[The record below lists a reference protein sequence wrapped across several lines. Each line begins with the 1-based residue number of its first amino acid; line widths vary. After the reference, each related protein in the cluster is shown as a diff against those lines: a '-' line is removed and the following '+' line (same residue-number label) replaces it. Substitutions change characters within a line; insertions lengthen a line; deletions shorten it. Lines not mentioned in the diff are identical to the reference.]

1 MKYVNWRLC
10 SLWFTAGVMGLLG
23 SHASHAQTVIESDYI
38 YIGVEAE
45 DAEYKN
51 ERWVL
56 TEPGT
61 PTLENDP
68 DGNHSDQ
75 ASGSKY
81 LELLPD
87 IRVTHDDPMGPPTAY
102 WGQAGTGPDADYVV
116 NFPEAGRY
124 YVHARAYSTG
134 TEDNGIHFGING
146 TWPVS
151 SRKMQFC
158 SAGKRAWWW
167 SSAQRDAGGNGA
179 CGTEKTIWLDIE
191 EPGEHT
197 VSISAREDGFELDRF
212 VLLKDLSNNTRICSP
227 VNVYG
232 VNCRNGSIGSADEIV
247 DMQVRLRTELPNAGD
262 TEQPDQ
268 LEVEQGSTLILS
280 AQLENLDAFDTA
292 NDVVF
297 TLSPVAGEWEVIDMD
312 DRCTAV
318 GDEYECSLDN
328 LHPTAPD
335 EYAAFVFT
343 LSPLVAGELRIDG
356 SVLATEVEEIT
367 SNNAAATIVSVLP
380 YEEPTT
386 DLKLDLLV
394 SHELK
399 RPGEAIV
406 FDLLVKNLGEIDAQ
420 AVEARIDFPAGMKIN
435 ESELPVQC
443 LSADVLICSVDDL
456 SAGAEL
462 AIPVEVE
469 AETAGVYIVPASVIA
484 DNDNNSANNLDS
496 NAVVIAE
503 PEMET
508 DVTGG
513 TDAGN
518 SDAGQADGGNTSA
531 GTTGGASDA
540 GDLSDTG
547 SIAAWCLLA
556 LMLVGLT
563 RLYGWHQRQRI
574 VVRQQG

>member
-1 MKYVNWRLC
+1 MKYVNWRLN
-10 SLWFTAGVMGLLG
+10 SLFITAGLMGLFG
-23 SHASHAQTVIESDYI
+23 AQATHAQTVIEPEYI

-45 DAEYKN
+45 DALYKN

-75 ASGSKY
+75 ASGSQY

-87 IRVTHDDPMGPPTAY
+87 IRVTHEDPMSPPTAY

-116 NFPEAGRY
+116 DFPEAGRY
-124 YVHARAYSTG
+124 YVHVRAFSTG
-134 TEDNGIHFGING
+134 TEDNGIHIGING
-146 TWPVS
+146 SWPVS
-151 SRKMQFC
+151 GRKMQFC
-158 SAGKRAWWW
+158 TANKRAWWW
-167 SSAQRDAGGNGA
+167 SSAQRDAGGNGP

-191 EPGEHT
+191 EPGEQT
-197 VSISAREDGFELDRF
+197 VSISAREDGFEIDRF
-212 VLLKDLSNNTRICSP
+212 VLLKDLTNNTQICTP
-227 VNVYG
+227 VNVYD

-247 DMQVRLRTELPNAGD
+247 DMRVRLSTDLPDAGD
-262 TEQPDQ
+262 EQQTNP
-268 LEVEQGSTLILS
+268 LEVEQGGTVILT

-292 NDVVF
+292 TNVVF
-297 TLSPVAGEWEVIDMD
+297 TLSPVAGEWDIVELD
-312 DRCTAV
+312 DRCDSV
-318 GDEYECSLDN
+318 GDEYECGLDK

-343 LSPLVAGELRIDG
+343 LTPLVVGDLRIDA
-356 SVLATEVEEIT
+356 SVQAAEVEELT
-367 SNNAAATIVSVLP
+367 SNNVAASVVRVLEV
-380 YEEPTT
+380 EEPTT

-399 RPGEAIV
+399 RPGDIIV
-406 FDLLVKNLGEIDAQ
+406 FDLLVKNLGEINAQ
-420 AVEARIDFPAGMKIN
+420 SVEARIDFPDGMQIN
-435 ESELPVQC
+435 EDELPVQC
-443 LSADVLICSVDDL
+443 VSADVLICSVADL

-469 AETAGVYIVPASVIA
+469 VETAGVYFVPASVNA

-496 NAVVIAE
+496 NAVVVAE

-508 DVTGG
+508 DAGGG
-513 TDAGN
+513 TDSGG
-518 SDAGQADGGNTSA
+518 SDAGQTDDGNASSGTSS
-531 GTTGGASDA
+531 GSSDA
-540 GDLSDTG
+540 GELSGTG

-556 LMLVGLT
+556 LMLAGLT
-563 RLYGWHQRQRI
+563 RLYGWHQRQGI
-574 VVRQQG
+574 VVRQNR

>member
-1 MKYVNWRLC
+1 
-10 SLWFTAGVMGLLG
+10 MGLLG
-23 SHASHAQTVIESDYI
+23 SHASHAQTVIESEYI

-75 ASGSKY
+75 ASGSQY

-151 SRKMQFC
+151 GRKMQFC

-197 VSISAREDGFELDRF
+197 VSISAREDGFEIDRF
-212 VLLKDLSNNTRICSP
+212 ALIKDLSNNTRICSP

-247 DMQVRLRTELPNAGD
+247 DMQVRLRTELPDAGD
-262 TEQPDQ
+262 EAQPDQ
-268 LEVEQGSTLILS
+268 LELQGNGKLSTWMIDV
-280 AQLENLDAFDTA
+280 QLLEMSTN
-292 NDVVF
+292 
-297 TLSPVAGEWEVIDMD
+297 VAWITCIPLRQMNMP
-312 DRCTAV
+312 R
-318 GDEYECSLDN
+318 LF
-328 LHPTAPD
+328 LHYRLWLRVN
-335 EYAAFVFT
+335 YA
-343 LSPLVAGELRIDG
+343 SMGR
-356 SVLATEVEEIT
+356 
-367 SNNAAATIVSVLP
+367 
-380 YEEPTT
+380 YWQ
-386 DLKLDLLV
+386 LKLKSLRPTMLLRL
-394 SHELK
+394 SSAFYLT
-399 RPGEAIV
+399 
-406 FDLLVKNLGEIDAQ
+406 KN
-420 AVEARIDFPAGMKIN
+420 P
-435 ESELPVQC
+435 LP
-443 LSADVLICSVDDL
+443 I
-456 SAGAEL
+456 
-462 AIPVEVE
+462 
-469 AETAGVYIVPASVIA
+469 
-484 DNDNNSANNLDS
+484 
-496 NAVVIAE
+496 
-503 PEMET
+503 
-508 DVTGG
+508 
-513 TDAGN
+513 
-518 SDAGQADGGNTSA
+518 
-531 GTTGGASDA
+531 
-540 GDLSDTG
+540 
-547 SIAAWCLLA
+547 
-556 LMLVGLT
+556 
-563 RLYGWHQRQRI
+563 
-574 VVRQQG
+574 